1 MREREVEAALV
12 KAVRD
17 AGGTAYKF
25 SSPGHAGVPDR
36 VCVFPP
42 YGRIVFVE
50 VKAPGKKPTAL
61 QWKEIRRLRN
71 MGCRVEV
78 IDSKEQIPE
87 ILKL

>member
-17 AGGTAYKF
+17 VGGTAYKF
-25 SSPGHAGVPDR
+25 SSPGHDGVPDR
-36 VCVFPP
+36 ICVFPP

-61 QWKEIRRLRN
+61 QWKEIHRLELS
-71 MGCRVEV
+71 GCRVEV
-78 IDSKEQIPE
+78 IDSKEKIPE
-87 ILKL
+87 ILKP